1 MNRYVGPVHSM
12 SIPNVQ
18 LAFQG
23 GGAKFAAMLPVA
35 DAFVTAQA
43 SGDVKIKAVAGT
55 SAGAICAALVACG
68 ADFSKVRSFLSNQGE
83 QWVSQLIP
91 PEVMPLA
98 ERNAELSWWEWLAYR
113 KLLVSVLWQGNP
125 VLSAQALSDFLQALF
140 KGSCVPGIKKIEKC
154 SSALTI
160 IASNV
165 SASKAVVHQSG
176 DLIPALVDSCAL
188 PVIFRS
194 FKTLSRSHNVDGGLC
209 DNLPVEGLLA
219 DVESPVF
226 AIYPVVPDD
235 QSTPKNNI
243 VTYILSLLSASINH
257 CVLRSQAMI
266 AEPFRF
272 ELETDLGLLEFR
284 RAVEFLRNDDWYSQR
299 KQEAAARIQDFLNT
313 FPGVTPSAARVIDVI
328 DVSQYRKSL
337 TELSN
342 GYADHF
348 QPLLSCF
355 MARVNCERI
364 FAVEADAGRREAD
377 TVTRITKVRVLTD
390 DVRFYRSNLMMS
402 PKGGIVPT
410 VWTVRNLSTDKD
422 VPIRALALDDRIVG
436 ERKAKHCLIQFIDPK
451 THIHKDDILE
461 IRGIYPTAAPWDLS
475 LLNYK
480 KGDFIGLKNVES
492 PTIERAEVVLI
503 YPKRLGALQLSAH
516 LTRSTRPDLTPIT
529 YHREYRLAL
538 GEKFEVVG
546 AFVNDLKLGESVVAQ
561 VTQVN

>member
-1 MNRYVGPVHSM
+1 M

-23 GGAKFAAMLPVA
+23 GGAKFAAMLPIA

-43 SGDVKIKAVAGT
+43 QGDVKIKAVAGT

-68 ADFSKVRSFLSNQGE
+68 ADFSKVRSFLSDQGE
-83 QWVSQLIP
+83 RWVSELIP
-91 PEVMPLA
+91 SDVLPLA
-98 ERNAELSWWEWLAYR
+98 EREAALAWWEWFAYR
-113 KLLVSVLWQGNP
+113 KLLLSVLWQGNP
-125 VLSAQALSDFLQALF
+125 VLSAQALSDFLQAMF
-140 KGSCVPGIKKIEKC
+140 KASNGPGIKKIENC
-154 SSALTI
+154 SSSLTI

-165 SASKAVVHQSG
+165 AASRAVVHQSG

-194 FKTLSRSHNVDGGLC
+194 FKSLSRTHNVDGGLC

-226 AIYPVVPDD
+226 AIYPVVPED

-257 CVLRSQAMI
+257 CVLRSKAMI

-284 RAVEFLRNDDWYSQR
+284 RAVQLLRNDDWYVRR
-299 KQEAAARIQDFLNT
+299 KEDALARIQDFLNT

-328 DVSQYRKSL
+328 DVGQYRKCL

-342 GYADHF
+342 GYASQF
-348 QPLLSCF
+348 QHLVARF
-355 MARVNCERI
+355 MVRVNCDRI
-364 FAVEADAGRREAD
+364 FVGKSDADHREAD
-377 TVTRITKVRVLTD
+377 TVTRIAEVRVLSD
-390 DVRFYRSNLMMS
+390 DVRFYRSNLMLDVNGS
-402 PKGGIVPT
+402 IVPT

-422 VPIRALALDDRIVG
+422 VPIRALALDDRG
-436 ERKAKHCLIQFIDPK
+436 LLDRKPQSKHCLIQFIDPK
-451 THIHKDDILE
+451 AHISKDDILE
-461 IRGIYPTAAPWDLS
+461 IRAIYPTGPKRDLS
-475 LLNYK
+475 DLNFK
-480 KGDFIGLKNVES
+480 KTDFIGLSNVES
-492 PTIERAEVVLI
+492 PTIDRAEVVLI
-503 YPKRLGALQLSAH
+503 YPKRLGRLELSPH
-516 LTRSTRPDLTPIT
+516 PTRSIRKDLSPIA
-529 YHREYRLAL
+529 YDRDYRLAL
-538 GEKFEVVG
+538 GEKFDVIG
-546 AFVNDLKLGESVVAQ
+546 LFVNNLQLNENLVAQ